1 MCVGPVCVAQS
12 CAHRCFTC
20 CPPRIPSP
28 LFLVVQIKTAMG
40 VLTSMQNEGIEPDE
54 IVYRALLEACG
65 RCGSTQYAAQV
76 LAEVQRANIQP
87 DSSLLSCVLR
97 AFTMDASASASL
109 PSNFLEWN
117 KMHNAARVVSADRG
131 SHGIMWRFRSKT
143 ATPSHQI
150 HKSPAQEARL
160 RMQQAQAQQQQAL
173 HHQQQQQQH
182 GHAHAA
188 ASSNGLGSS
197 GLVSPSLRRFGSMP
211 PLHPAA
217 PIAHVNSIGSNGSV
231 HGSVSSSGSGA
242 TGSAGP
248 TAPAPAPS
256 TAASGHGLPSVSASA
271 NASAS
276 NADAATSGDGHD
288 GSHGG
293 RAGAGTADNH
303 DHDHG
308 HDHGSGA
315 AASSSSSGPPN
326 GGTDDGARSVTPTLS
341 TTPTPG
347 PSPSPAPTPDHG
359 GDATVPSAPHGD
371 GDVPPTAGSSAD
383 TLDAA
388 LAAAPAVETKATT
401 RFSLARLLGRASS
414 TPSTQ
419 GTPVGDGNGG
429 AHGPAAAGG
438 HATTAIVVKTD
449 LSAASLTSTI
459 TTGDM
464 DGHSEASLSTLAT
477 SVSAA
482 LAPAVP
488 DYGPLSE
495 YFPDLVI
502 NTARETCP
510 ARDCGRALTETDIRT
525 GWLRDSN
532 EYTTV
537 CPSCKDREEAERAAL
552 LARLGLGDR
561 RRSGGGAKA
570 GLPPSGAAAGAQI
583 FDKSGNPVARFIAP
597 RFVARFVVTTTHP
610 KWVGSTGV
618 CVCVLCGSVWEGGRE
633 GGREGDARCVYVCA
647 ISVDQCQQCGRMAS
661 RVAGWLGR
669 LACNPLPKL
678 RYRSLVCASLW

>member
-231 HGSVSSSGSGA
+231 HGS
-242 TGSAGP
+242 
-248 TAPAPAPS
+248 
-256 TAASGHGLPSVSASA
+256 
-271 NASAS
+271 
-276 NADAATSGDGHD
+276 
-288 GSHGG
+288 
-293 RAGAGTADNH
+293 
-303 DHDHG
+303 
-308 HDHGSGA
+308 GA

-419 GTPVGDGNGG
+419 GTPVGDGG